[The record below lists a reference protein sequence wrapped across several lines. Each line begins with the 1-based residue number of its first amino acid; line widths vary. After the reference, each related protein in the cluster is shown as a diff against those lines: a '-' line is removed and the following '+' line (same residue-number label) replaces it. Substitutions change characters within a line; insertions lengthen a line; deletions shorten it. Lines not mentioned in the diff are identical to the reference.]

1 MRFDFTELREQGAKT
16 LEVRAKVGFARLEL
30 CYGDVYEGRHALIV
44 SLLGVQGRT
53 GRMTSIRNRISI
65 LACTL
70 PLTLAAIGSPV
81 RAQNSVPVGQ
91 QPIEI
96 EAWQIV
102 PPSQSS
108 LVLAR
113 DGSLIGEI
121 GRQFRT
127 SVALRTLPGYLP
139 HAFIAVEDQR
149 FYQHDGVDLIGLAGA
164 IKGKLLGERRGGAST
179 ITQQL
184 VGNMHPDII
193 DRRDL
198 SLSRKLREQSA
209 AREMEKHY
217 TKDQVLEAYLNQL
230 DLGHGWFGVE
240 AAARHYFG
248 KSAARLSLAEA
259 ATIAALPKSPTLYD
273 PIRYPA
279 RSKTRRDLIL
289 GLMAD
294 QGYITRDA
302 AEKARREPIVTA
314 PDGGTSA
321 PSGYFV
327 DAVRQAAQR
336 AGIPVANGGYH
347 IYTTLDP
354 ALQRAAVAALVDGT
368 ARVEARPGYRHQT
381 YAAAMKSHAPYLQG
395 AVVAMDPASG
405 DIRALVGGRN
415 YATSPFDRV
424 FSLRQP
430 GSAIK
435 PLVYAAALADSIP
448 ANAII
453 ADTALSIPMPSG
465 PNYQPG
471 NADGQFLGPMTL
483 HEALVRSRNPVA
495 VQLGMRVGMDTIA
508 ALAQRLGIASPIAPV
523 PASAIGASAVKP
535 LELVTAYTAF
545 ANLGSVVQPRLIARI
560 DDPTGKPV
568 YAAPVAPL
576 TPVLDPRVAFI
587 MRRMMQ
593 DVADRGTGAAARQ
606 AVPAT
611 IPVAG
616 KTGTTNDNA
625 DVWFVGLTPDL
636 VGGVWLGFDQPTTI
650 AAGAA
655 GGSLAAPIWGQMVA
669 KYYASLGSAAP
680 SEAAAWDTP
689 PSGLVYAELDRDSG
703 ALADTTTPPAKR
715 YTEYFLPGT
724 EPAALK
730 NDPWRLPQFGPLVL
744 W

>member
-1 MRFDFTELREQGAKT
+1 MIGLRSAF
-16 LEVRAKVGFARLEL
+16 LVVGFAV
-30 CYGDVYEGRHALIV
+30 GQ
-44 SLLGVQGRT
+44 SLAP
-53 GRMTSIRNRISI
+53 I
-65 LACTL
+65 
-70 PLTLAAIGSPV
+70 AA
-81 RAQNSVPVGQ
+81 AQNSARVGQ
-91 QPIEI
+91 QPKPAED
-96 EAWQIV
+96 EVWQIIQ
-102 PPSQSS
+102 PPQSS

-113 DGSLIGEI
+113 DGSLVGEI

-127 SVALRTLPGYLP
+127 SIPLRMMPRNLQ

-149 FYQHDGVDLIGLAGA
+149 FYQHDGVDLIGVASA
-164 IKGKLLGERRGGAST
+164 IKGKLLGQRRGGAST

-198 SLSRKLREQSA
+198 SLSRKLREQAA

-217 TKDQVLEAYLNQL
+217 TKDQILEAYLNEV

-240 AAARHYFG
+240 AASRHYFG
-248 KSAARLSLAEA
+248 KSASRLSLAEA
-259 ATIAALPKSPTLYD
+259 ATLAALPKSPVLYD
-273 PIRYPA
+273 PARFPA
-279 RSKTRRDLIL
+279 RSKSRRDLIL

-294 QGYITRDA
+294 QGYISREL
-302 AEKARREPIVTA
+302 AERTKSEPVVTA
-314 PDGGTSA
+314 PDGGMSA
-321 PSGYFV
+321 PAQYFV

-354 ALQRAAVAALVDGT
+354 VLQRAAVTALVDGT
-368 ARVEARPGYRHQT
+368 ARVEARAGYRHPN
-381 YAAAMKSHAPYLQG
+381 YAVAEKTHAPYLQG
-395 AVVAMDPASG
+395 AVVAIDPASG
-405 DIRALVGGRN
+405 DVRALVGGRN

-424 FSLRQP
+424 FALRQP

-448 ANAII
+448 ANTII

-471 NADGQFLGPMTL
+471 NADGQFLGPMTM

-508 ALAQRLGIASPIAPV
+508 LLAQRLGIASPIAPV
-523 PASAIGASAVKP
+523 PSSAIGASAVKP
-535 LELVTAYTAF
+535 IELVTAYTAF
-545 ANLGSVVQPRLIARI
+545 ANLGSVVQPRLITRI
-560 DDPTGKPV
+560 EDLSGRAA
-568 YAAPVAPL
+568 YAAPPAPL

-587 MRRMMQ
+587 VRRMMQ

-606 AVPAT
+606 AVPSS

-625 DVWFVGLTPDL
+625 DVWFVGLTPDI

-650 AAGAA
+650 APGAA
-655 GGSLAAPIWGQMVA
+655 GGSLAAPIWGQMIA
-669 KYYASLGSAAP
+669 RYYASGGAAP
-680 SEAAAWDTP
+680 APNAWEAP
-689 PSGLVYAELDRDSG
+689 PPGLVYAELNRDTG
-703 ALADTTTPPAKR
+703 AIADSATAPDHR
-715 YTEYFLPGT
+715 YVEFFLTGT
-724 EPAALK
+724 EPVALK
-730 NDPWRLPQFGPLVL
+730 NDPWRIPQFGPLL
-744 W
+744 FY